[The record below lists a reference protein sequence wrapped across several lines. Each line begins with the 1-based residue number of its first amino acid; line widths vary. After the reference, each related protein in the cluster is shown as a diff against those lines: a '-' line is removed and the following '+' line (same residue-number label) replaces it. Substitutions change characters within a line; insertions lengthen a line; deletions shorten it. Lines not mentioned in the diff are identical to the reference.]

1 MNIHYSTVHFV
12 VEMAHDIRIQ
22 SLRFKTK
29 QKKNW
34 FEFTIIYLSLYFD
47 WVAAYRKHFEMHST
61 EIRTDVQW
69 LSNEEAPS
77 QNWKDT

>member
-12 VEMAHDIRIQ
+12 VEMAHDIQIQ

-29 QKKNW
+29 LKKNW